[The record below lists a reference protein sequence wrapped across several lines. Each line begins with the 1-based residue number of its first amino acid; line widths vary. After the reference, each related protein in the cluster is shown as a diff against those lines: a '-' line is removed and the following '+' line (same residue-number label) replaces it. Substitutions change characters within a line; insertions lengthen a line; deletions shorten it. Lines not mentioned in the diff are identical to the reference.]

1 MDNVSGQRD
10 CLHTDAI
17 CNRNMRGYVTGQV
30 RIPVTQLP
38 FADHYVLFSV
48 RRGNVERG
56 QFLNL
61 FQCVAGRNVV

>member
-10 CLHTDAI
+10 CLYTEAI
-17 CNRNMRGYVTGQV
+17 CNHKMRGCVTGQV

-48 RRGNVERG
+48 RLGNAE
-56 QFLNL
+56 L
-61 FQCVAGRNVV
+61 GRLLE